1 MGNEIIKVLDNLG
14 EKFGIAIDWSSKNV
28 FPYLQDLTKRIVN
41 YEITKDFIWI
51 GMFTIGLIILTVIII
66 KVRKN
71 KYIYNDD
78 KFVAI
83 LFCSIGIVMLLATT
97 IINIFDIVKATNI
110 PEATVIEYIQDTVN
124 GRR

>member
-41 YEITKDFIWI
+41 YEIMNHFVWI
-51 GMFTIGLIILTVIII
+51 GMFIIGLIILTIIVI

-71 KYIYNDD
+71 KNIDYDD
-78 KFVAI
+78 RLVANI
-83 LFCSIGIVMLLATT
+83 VCSIGIIMLLAIT
-97 IINIFDIVKATNI
+97 IINISDIVKVTNM
-110 PEATVIEYIQDTVN
+110 PEVTVIKYIQDVVN
-124 GRR
+124 GR

>member
-14 EKFGIAIDWSSKNV
+14 EKFGIAIDWSSENV
-28 FPYLQDLTKRIVN
+28 LPYLQDLTKRIVN

-71 KYIYNDD
+71 KDIYNDD

-97 IINIFDIVKATNI
+97 IINIFDIA
-110 PEATVIEYIQDTVN
+110 
-124 GRR
+124 

>member
-14 EKFGIAIDWSSKNV
+14 EKFGIAIDWSSENV
-28 FPYLQDLTKRIVN
+28 LPYLQDLSKRIVN
-41 YEITKDFIWI
+41 YEIMKDFIWI

-71 KYIYNDD
+71 KDIYNDD
-78 KFVAI
+78 KFVAT

-124 GRR
+124 GK

>member
-1 MGNEIIKVLDNLG
+1 MGNEIIKVLDKLG
-14 EKFGIAIDWSSKNV
+14 EKFGIAIDWSSENV
-28 FPYLQDLTKRIVN
+28 LPYLQDLSKRIVN

-51 GMFTIGLIILTVIII
+51 GIFTIGLIILTVIII

-71 KYIYNDD
+71 KDMYNDD

-110 PEATVIEYIQDTVN
+110 PETTVIEYIQDTVK
-124 GRR
+124 GR

>member
-14 EKFGIAIDWSSKNV
+14 EKFGIAIDWSSENV
-28 FPYLQDLTKRIVN
+28 LPYLQDLTKRIVN

-51 GMFTIGLIILTVIII
+51 GMFIIGLIILTVIII

-71 KYIYNDD
+71 KDIYNDD

-83 LFCSIGIVMLLATT
+83 LFCSIGIVMLLAIT

-124 GRR
+124 GR

>member
-14 EKFGIAIDWSSKNV
+14 EKFGIAIDWSSKSV
-28 FPYLQDLTKRIVN
+28 LPYLQDLSKRIVN
-41 YEITKDFIWI
+41 YEIMSNFVWI
-51 GMFTIGLIILTVIII
+51 GIFVIGLIILTVIII

-71 KYIYNDD
+71 KDIYKDD
-78 KFVAI
+78 KFVAT
-83 LFCSIGIVMLLATT
+83 LFCSIGMAMLLATT

-124 GRR
+124 GR

>member
-1 MGNEIIKVLDNLG
+1 MGNEIIKVLDNLA
-14 EKFGIAIDWSSKNV
+14 EKFGIAIDWSSENV
-28 FPYLQDLTKRIVN
+28 LPYLQDLSKRIVN
-41 YEITKDFIWI
+41 YEIMKDFIWI

-71 KYIYNDD
+71 KDIYNDD
-78 KFVAI
+78 KFVAT

-124 GRR
+124 GK

>member
-14 EKFGIAIDWSSKNV
+14 EKFGIAIDWSSENV
-28 FPYLQDLTKRIVN
+28 LPYLQDLTKRIVN

-51 GMFTIGLIILTVIII
+51 GMFIIGLIILTVIII

-71 KYIYNDD
+71 KDIYNDD

-97 IINIFDIVKATNI
+97 IINIFDIAKATNI

-124 GRR
+124 GR

>member
-14 EKFGIAIDWSSKNV
+14 EKFGIAIDWSSENV
-28 FPYLQDLTKRIVN
+28 LPYLQDLTKRIVN

-71 KYIYNDD
+71 KDIYNDD
-78 KFVAI
+78 KFVAT

-124 GRR
+124 GR